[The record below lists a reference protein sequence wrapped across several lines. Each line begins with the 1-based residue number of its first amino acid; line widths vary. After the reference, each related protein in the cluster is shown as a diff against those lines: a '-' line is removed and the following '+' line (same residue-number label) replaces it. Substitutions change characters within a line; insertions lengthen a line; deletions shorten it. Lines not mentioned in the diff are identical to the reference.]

1 MKKSYTKENPKVIK
15 EKENTFRP
23 NKETLEAIEE
33 ARRISNQD
41 GTGYKSFEEMI
52 KDVLYT

>member
-1 MKKSYTKENPKVIK
+1 MKKLHIKENPQVV
-15 EKENTFRP
+15 KENIFRP
-23 NKETLEAIEE
+23 NKETLEAIDE

-52 KDVLYT
+52 KDVLG

>member
-1 MKKSYTKENPKVIK
+1 MKRLHIKENNDNVIT
-15 EKENTFRP
+15 EKNTTFRP
-23 NKETLEAIEE
+23 NKETMDAIEE

-52 KDVLYT
+52 KDVLG